1 MQKNSAASGLAFA
14 FVPGSG
20 KATARI
26 LLMQPFFITGPTAS
40 GKSAIALALAERV
53 GGEIVNADAFQL
65 YRGLDLL
72 TAKPPLADRS
82 QLPHHLYDVLAP
94 EESCDAQRY
103 REMAL
108 PVLEDIAARGHVP
121 IVVGGSGLY
130 IKALSH
136 GLAPLP
142 RGDEALRTRLNA
154 LSLEEMLAQLLALDP
169 QAGENV
175 PLANPRYVQRALEI
189 CLLTGRPQSALRQ
202 TFSQT
207 EPRGRGVVL
216 HWDREA
222 LYTRIDQRV
231 HDMLD
236 AGLLAEVQAFAE
248 KRPVGAEV
256 LQFEKA
262 IGLREIRAHL
272 AGEMTL
278 PDAVSAMQQ
287 ASRRYAKR
295 QITWF
300 KREHWLQTICLDSQ
314 HGAEWV
320 ASHLID
326 LFPCLPRPSP
336 PTPSPSI

>member
-1 MQKNSAASGLAFA
+1 
-14 FVPGSG
+14 
-20 KATARI
+20 
-26 LLMQPFFITGPTAS
+26 MQPFFITGPTAS
-40 GKSAIALALAERV
+40 GKSAIALALAEHV

-72 TAKPPLADRS
+72 TAKPPLADRAR
-82 QLPHHLYDVLAP
+82 LPHHLYDVLAP

-103 REMAL
+103 RELAEL
-108 PVLEDIAARGHVP
+108 VLKDIAARGHVP

-142 RGDEALRTRLNA
+142 RGDEALRAELNA
-154 LSLEEMLAQLLALDP
+154 LPLEAMVARLLNLDP

-189 CLLTGRPQSALRQ
+189 CLLTGQPQSALRQ
-202 TFSQT
+202 TFAQT
-207 EPRGRGVVL
+207 EPMGQGIVL
-216 HWDREA
+216 HWDREV
-222 LYTRIDQRV
+222 LYGRIDQRV
-231 HDMLD
+231 HDMLA
-236 AGLLAEVQAFAE
+236 AGLLEEVRAFAE
-248 KRPVGAEV
+248 TRPPEAEV

-262 IGLREIRAHL
+262 IGLREMRAFL
-272 AGEMTL
+272 AGDMSL
-278 PDAVSAMQQ
+278 PEAISAMQQ

-300 KREHWLQTICLDSQ
+300 KRESWLQTICLDSQ
-314 HGAEWV
+314 HGAEW
-320 ASHLID
+320 AARHLID
-326 LFPCLPRPSP
+326 LFPCLHRPSP